1 MRGGAEKEATF
12 RNCPKL
18 KCLERARSRR
28 VRAGLDAM
36 KGLSERS
43 QRGYARRESS
53 VQPQTHS

>member
-1 MRGGAEKEATF
+1 VTRRMGGNDCNHDA
-12 RNCPKL
+12 P
-18 KCLERARSRR
+18 
-28 VRAGLDAM
+28 AGLDAM